1 MRYRNLIGLGVSI
14 SAAILVAAC
23 GPAPRKASRWP
34 TRPEEPVP
42 APRPPSRLA
51 VGQAADA
58 CLTTVLDG
66 RPTKADVG
74 QAFRM
79 VNKPSELPGTDRV
92 WLAAYNRGGQWTID
106 DEGRYAPFPGIDVKD
121 AFGLTFVSEATS
133 RRLVAA
139 ADGNLLRFD
148 HDLDTFVPLLRVA
161 DQHQSIRLTR
171 IEREDLTLM
180 IVGTRVLR
188 LRGDRAEPWS
198 EFPEGLTQAFDLPG
212 LRAVLF
218 AGGDGILRIR
228 RDGGGWTS
236 VGQLDHDGQRD
247 YVERVQ
253 QSPEGET
260 ALVQLRS
267 TAGPSGR
274 LLALTRSKGVFG
286 TRLVGTVDRSP
297 DRSGPQTFYAPAS
310 DEILKFEQPNPGSPP
325 RWSRLTAGG
334 FSSIQGGR
342 QPVRDGDFLRLTLTA
357 LPDRRATVL
366 TVDEGLAIYRAGRMS
381 LLPGPKGGLGP
392 LPDVV
397 DLPTIG
403 RTLILSRNGLF
414 ELTRDDRI
422 VRLEAPFSTGGLPP
436 PLIFNDPRRQ
446 AATISAREGLFLLKR
461 DGRFERVRGGSAP
474 PNFGDERVASLPLSG
489 DVLLELDNALWLLV
503 SPGSPRWRACAAH
516 ATTAP
521 SPP

>member
-1 MRYRNLIGLGVSI
+1 MGLGVAV

-23 GPAPRKASRWP
+23 GPAPRKPSRWP
-34 TRPEEPVP
+34 ARPEEPVP

-51 VGQAADA
+51 VGQAEDA
-58 CLTTVLDG
+58 CLTPVLYG

-74 QAFRM
+74 QSFRM

-106 DEGRYAPFPGIDVKD
+106 NEGRYTPFPGVD
-121 AFGLTFVSEATS
+121 AQDMFGLTFVHEATS
-133 RRLVAA
+133 GRLVAA

-148 HDLDTFVPLLRVA
+148 HDLGAFVPMLRVA
-161 DQHQSIRLTR
+161 DQYQSIRLTR

-180 IVGTRVLR
+180 IVGARVLR

-228 RDGGGWTS
+228 RDSGVWTS
-236 VGQLDHDGQRD
+236 VGQLTHDGHRD
-247 YVERVQ
+247 YVERVD
-253 QSPEGET
+253 QSPDGQT
-260 ALVQLRS
+260 ALLRLRS
-267 TAGPSGR
+267 TEGPSDR
-274 LLALTRSKGVFG
+274 LLALTRSKDAFRIQPLGS
-286 TRLVGTVDRSP
+286 TDNSRDH
-297 DRSGPQTFYAPAS
+297 SGPQILYASAS
-310 DEILKFEQPNPGSPP
+310 DEILKFEQPNPGSSP

-334 FSSIQGGR
+334 FSSIEGGL
-342 QPVRDGDFLRLTLTA
+342 PLVRNGDFLIFSLTA
-357 LPDRRATVL
+357 LPDRRATVFP
-366 TVDEGLAIYRAGRMS
+366 TDEGLAIYRAGRMS
-381 LLPGPKGGLGP
+381 LLPGPEGGLGP

-436 PLIFNDPRRQ
+436 PLIFDDPKRQ

-474 PNFGDERVASLPLSG
+474 PKFGDERVASLPLSG
-489 DVLLELDNALWLLV
+489 DVLLDLDNALWLLV
-503 SPGSPRWRACAAH
+503 SPGSPRWRACAAR
-516 ATTAP
+516 APTAL